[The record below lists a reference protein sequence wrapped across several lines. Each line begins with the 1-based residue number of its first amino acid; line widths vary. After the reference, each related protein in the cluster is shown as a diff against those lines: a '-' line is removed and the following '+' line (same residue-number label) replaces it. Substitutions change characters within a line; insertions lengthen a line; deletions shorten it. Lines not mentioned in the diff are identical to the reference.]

1 MYVYALHFLLT
12 VAPAGY
18 DEVDKEVEDSTDTK
32 MDTDNKEGDK
42 EGDKETDTSDTKMD
56 ESKKG
61 SDDDEQ
67 EDPKPKDYFTMCLV
81 NGYGSQVLRNLNDDN
96 TRLTLNS

>member
-1 MYVYALHFLLT
+1 MYVCALYFLLT

-18 DEVDKEVEDSTDTK
+18 DEVDKKVEDSTDTK
-32 MDTDNKEGDK
+32 LDTDNKEGDK
-42 EGDKETDTSDTKMD
+42 ENNTSDTKMD
-56 ESKKG
+56 EGKKG

-96 TRLTLNS
+96 ARFTLNS